1 MPSSSANSGRYVP
14 EKHLIGMVHVGAL
27 PSSPLCRRTIG
38 EIVKQAAAEAVL
50 LAKHGFD
57 AVMIENMHDA
67 PYVHGRQRPVV
78 TAAMT
83 ACGLAVQEA
92 LEPMR
97 RGGVGG
103 GKGGKKGR
111 AIPLGVQVLSGGN
124 HEALSV
130 ALACGA
136 AFIRCENFVFA
147 HVGDEGLMA
156 QAEAGELLRYRRE
169 IGAEAIAVFTD
180 LKKKHASHAI
190 TGDVSIGE
198 TAEAAA
204 FFGSDGF
211 IVTGTATGKPV
222 EKSDLHAVRAA
233 ADGLNCPR
241 PVLVGSGVTA
251 GTVGT
256 LLEKADGLIVG
267 SSIKREGRWFN
278 PPDARRV
285 ERLASAAKSFK
296 SSKNRE

>member
-1 MPSSSANSGRYVP
+1 
-14 EKHLIGMVHVGAL
+14 MVHVGAL
-27 PSSPLCRRTIG
+27 PSSPLCRRTVS
-38 EIVKQAAAEAVL
+38 EIVKQAAAEAAL

-92 LEPMR
+92 IEPMR
-97 RGGVGG
+97 RAGASGA
-103 GKGGKKGR
+103 GGKKGR

-130 ALACGA
+130 AVACGA

-156 QAEAGELLRYRRE
+156 NAEAGELLRYRRE

-190 TGDVSIGE
+190 TADISIAE
-198 TAEAAA
+198 AAEAAA

-222 EKSDLHAVRAA
+222 AVADVQSVRDAS
-233 ADGLNCPR
+233 DGLDRPR

-251 GTVGT
+251 ATVVS
-256 LLEKADGLIVG
+256 LLEIADGLIVG
-267 SSIKREGRWFN
+267 SSIKRDGRWSN
-278 PPDARRV
+278 PPDPRRIDQLV
-285 ERLASAAKSFK
+285 GAVKSFK
-296 SSKNRE
+296 SSKNRG